1 MLCIYDLYGNRMNP
15 EPSATHTIPQPESG
29 TVHLWFL
36 RASDL
41 GNHTTQQKWRN
52 QLPPEEL
59 RRILRK
65 HTAEDQQ
72 QALASRVLVRSVISS
87 YLGGN
92 PTNWLF
98 DASSSGR
105 PYLANAPQPLH
116 FNMSHSGDLLA
127 CVVAGEQHI
136 GVDVEDST
144 VTRDFLRLAKR
155 FFSLDECC
163 WLEQQPVATLQTH
176 FYALW
181 TLKESHLKARGLGLS
196 KGLDTYCFE
205 HDNNGGYPL
214 SAQPDTSEHWQ
225 HCLRSEARRYQIAI
239 SLCSSE
245 LHHPAMKIE
254 TFQMDSKRIR
264 RLWACCN
271 E

>member
-1 MLCIYDLYGNRMNP
+1 MNP

-29 TVHLWFL
+29 TVHLWLL

-41 GNHTTQQKWRN
+41 GNHTHQQQWRN
-52 QLPPEEL
+52 QLPPEEF
-59 RRILRK
+59 RRIFRK

-87 YLGGN
+87 YLGEN

-105 PYLANAPQPLH
+105 PYLANAPQPLN
-116 FNMSHSGDLLA
+116 FNISHSGDLLA

-136 GVDVEDST
+136 GMDVEDST
-144 VTRDFLRLAKR
+144 VTRDFLRLARR
-155 FFSLDECC
+155 FFSMDEYC
-163 WLEQQPVATLQTH
+163 WLEQQPVAALQTH

-181 TLKESHLKARGLGLS
+181 TLKESHLKAMGLGLS
-196 KGLDTYCFE
+196 KGLDTYCFQ
-205 HDNNGGYPL
+205 HNNNGGYQL
-214 SAQPDTSEHWQ
+214 SVQPDASEHWQ
-225 HCLRSEARRYQIAI
+225 HCLRTEAHRYQIAI

-245 LHHPAMKIE
+245 QLHPAMKID
-254 TFQMDSKRIR
+254 TFRMDLERIKH
-264 RLWACCN
+264 LWELDN
-271 E
+271 KGKGPFER